1 MIDYSGPLRTGSLK
15 TNMAI
20 AISKAIGIDD
30 TVKRFDEIRVK
41 LKSQKLK
48 QVKLT
53 RQQVQEHD
61 QLMANLQLKVVRKKS
76 ELKVLKARS

>member
-1 MIDYSGPLRTGSLK
+1 
-15 TNMAI
+15 MAI

-48 QVKLT
+48 RVKLT
-53 RQQVQEHD
+53 QHQVQEPWSNYGKHTVESYEEEEW
-61 QLMANLQLKVVRKKS
+61 AESIKS
-76 ELKVLKARS
+76 QELKFQREHSV

>member
-48 QVKLT
+48 RVKLT
-53 RQQVQEHD
+53 QHQVQEP
-61 QLMANLQLKVVRKKS
+61 
-76 ELKVLKARS
+76 